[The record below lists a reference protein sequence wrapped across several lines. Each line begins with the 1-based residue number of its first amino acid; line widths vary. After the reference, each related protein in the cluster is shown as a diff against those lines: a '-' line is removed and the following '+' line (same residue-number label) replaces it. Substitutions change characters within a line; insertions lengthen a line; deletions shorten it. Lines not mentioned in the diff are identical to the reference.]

1 MEKNIFNL
9 NDKIYSNHNI
19 LLEIVSVLQQLMNY
33 SKDNLI
39 IKKLGKIINKMNYII
54 IENKKN
60 LDLIRDDINKILNQM
75 NDKNSVLK
83 FNDIMNNK
91 ELKYNNGR
99 YVGQVINGKQ
109 EGKGIRYWNDGNRYE
124 GDFKNGM
131 AEGKGIYY
139 FNNGNR
145 YEGDFK
151 NGKFEGKGI
160 YYSNNG
166 DRYEGDW
173 KNNKHEGKGIYYYNT
188 EPWKGDRYEGD
199 YKNGKREGK
208 GIYYYNNGDREMGDW
223 KDGKEIGKHVILSK
237 NGEVKTE
244 NY

>member
-83 FNDIMNNK
+83 YNDIMNNK

-99 YVGQVINGKQ
+99 YVGQVLNGLR
-109 EGKGIRYWNDGNRYE
+109 EGKD
-124 GDFKNGM
+124 
-131 AEGKGIYY
+131 IYY
-139 FNNGNR
+139 YN
-145 YEGDFK
+145 D
-151 NGKFEGKGI
+151 
-160 YYSNNG
+160 G

-173 KNNKHEGKGIYYYNT
+173 RNGKKEGKGIYYLKDGERYEGDFRNSNFEGKGIYYYNSGNKYDG
-188 EPWKGDRYEGD
+188 EWRNDQKEGNGIFYYNSGNRYVGEFR
-199 YKNGKREGK
+199 YGKKEGK
-208 GIYYYNNGDREMGDW
+208 GIKYYINGDRRMGDYYN
-223 KDGKEIGKHVILSK
+223 DEPIGKHVILTRF
-237 NGEVKTE
+237 GEVKTE
-244 NY
+244 IF

>member
-19 LLEIVSVLQQLMNY
+19 LHEIVSVLQQLMNY

-99 YVGQVINGKQ
+99 YVGQIV
-109 EGKGIRYWNDGNRYE
+109 
-124 GDFKNGM
+124 
-131 AEGKGIYY
+131 
-139 FNNGNR
+139 
-145 YEGDFK
+145 
-151 NGKFEGKGI
+151 
-160 YYSNNG
+160 
-166 DRYEGDW
+166 
-173 KNNKHEGKGIYYYNT
+173 
-188 EPWKGDRYEGD
+188 
-199 YKNGKREGK
+199 NGKREGK
-208 GIYYYNNGDREMGDW
+208 GIYYWNGERYEGDWKNDKREGKGIYYYKNGDREMGDW
-223 KDGKEIGKHVILSK
+223 KYGKGTGKHVKLCE
-237 NGEVKTE
+237 NGEVKTI

>member
-99 YVGQVINGKQ
+99 YVGQVVNGKKD
-109 EGKGIRYWNDGNRYE
+109 GKGIYYYNEGDIYE
-124 GDFKNGM
+124 GERRNGKK
-131 AEGKGIYY
+131 EGKGIYY
-139 FNNGNR
+139 LKDGER
-145 YEGDFK
+145 YEGDFR
-151 NGKFEGKGI
+151 NGYF
-160 YYSNNG
+160 
-166 DRYEGDW
+166 
-173 KNNKHEGKGIYYYNT
+173 EGKGIYYYNSGN
-188 EPWKGDRYEGD
+188 KYDGDWRNAQKEGNGIFYYNSGNRYVCEFRYGI
-199 YKNGKREGK
+199 KEGK
-208 GIYYYNNGDREMGDW
+208 GIKYFNNGDRRMGDYYN
-223 KDGKEIGKHVILSK
+223 DEPIRKHVILTK
-237 NGEVKTE
+237 NGEVKIE
-244 NY
+244 NF

>member
-99 YVGQVINGKQ
+99 YVGQVVNGKKD
-109 EGKGIRYWNDGNRYE
+109 GKGIYYYNEGDIYE
-124 GDFKNGM
+124 GEWRNGKK
-131 AEGKGIYY
+131 EGKGIYY
-139 FNNGNR
+139 LKDGER
-145 YEGDFK
+145 YEGDFR
-151 NGKFEGKGI
+151 N
-160 YYSNNG
+160 SNF
-166 DRYEGDW
+166 
-173 KNNKHEGKGIYYYNT
+173 EGKGIYYYNSGNKYDG
-188 EPWKGDRYEGD
+188 EWRNDQKEGNGIFYYNSGNRYVGEFR
-199 YKNGKREGK
+199 YGKKEGK
-208 GIYYYNNGDREMGDW
+208 GIKYYINGDRRMGDYYN
-223 KDGKEIGKHVILSK
+223 DEPIGKHVILTRI
-237 NGEVKTE
+237 GEVKTE
-244 NY
+244 IF